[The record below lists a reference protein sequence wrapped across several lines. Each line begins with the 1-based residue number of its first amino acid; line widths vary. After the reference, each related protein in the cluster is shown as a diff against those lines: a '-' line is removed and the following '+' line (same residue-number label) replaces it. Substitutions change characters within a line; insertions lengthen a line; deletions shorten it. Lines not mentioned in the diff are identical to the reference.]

1 MVDFVNDKNFQ
12 ELVVDLT
19 IDNRNDEAPMTL
31 SLFTKLMVQF
41 YDLGWMRGS
50 GGAMGCISGNEL
62 MISPS
67 ALQKERIRE
76 KDVFVYN
83 ISSKSEVQRPINKRI
98 TVSSCSV
105 LFSLIMKETG
115 SECVIHTHSKSANLI
130 TQLLKSQVFEIS
142 HQEYIKGIY
151 DPFSGKAL
159 KYSDTLVIPIIENM
173 PSESLLLEPLKIV
186 LENFPQAIAVL
197 VRNHGLFVWGPT
209 WESTKI
215 MTECIDYL
223 LELALEMVKNNIPLV
238 NENAFEKEENLSDK
252 MRTLLFENVGPV

>member
-1 MVDFVNDKNFQ
+1 MVEFVNDPNFKD
-12 ELVVDLT
+12 LVVDTT
-19 IDNRNDEAPMTL
+19 IDNRNDEEPMTIRN
-31 SLFTKLMVQF
+31 FTELMIQF
-41 YDLGWMRGS
+41 YKLGWMRGS
-50 GGAMGCISGNEL
+50 GGAMGCISGSEL

-76 KDVFVYN
+76 QDVFVYN
-83 ISSKSEVQRPINKRI
+83 MKDKTEVQRPPNKRI

-115 SECVIHTHSKSANLI
+115 SECVIHTHSKCANLI
-130 TQLLKSQVFEIS
+130 TQLIKSNVFEIS

-159 KYSDTLVIPIIENM
+159 KYSDTLTIPIIDNM
-173 PSESLLLEPLKIV
+173 PSESQLLEPIRGV
-186 LENFPQAIAVL
+186 LENYPQAIAVL

-223 LELALEMVKNNIPLV
+223 LELSIEMLKNNIPLV
-238 NENAFEKEENLSDK
+238 NEEAFEKEDNLSDK
-252 MRTLLFENVGPV
+252 MRTLMFGDMAPV

>member
-1 MVDFVNDKNFQ
+1 MADFLKDVNFQ
-12 ELVVDLT
+12 ELVVDTTL
-19 IDNRNDEAPMTL
+19 DNRNDEEPMTL
-31 SLFTKLMVQF
+31 KNFTKLMVQF
-41 YDLGWMRGS
+41 YELGWMRGS
-50 GGAMGCISGNEL
+50 GGAMGCISGSAL

-76 KDVFVYN
+76 QDVFVYN
-83 ISSKSEVQRPINKRI
+83 ISQKTEVQRPLNKRI

-105 LFSLIMKETG
+105 LFLLIMKETG

-130 TQLLKSQVFEIS
+130 TQLMKSDTYDIS

-159 KYSDTLVIPIIENM
+159 KYSDTLTIPIIDNM
-173 PSESLLLEPLKIV
+173 PSESQLLEPIRGV
-186 LENFPQAIAVL
+186 LENHPQAIAVL

-223 LELALEMVKNNIPLV
+223 LDLSIDMLKNNIPLV
-238 NENAFEKEENLSDK
+238 NEGGYEAEDNLSEK
-252 MRTLLFENVGPV
+252 MRTLLFSDVASV

>member
-1 MVDFVNDKNFQ
+1 MSEFLNDSNFK
-12 ELVVDLT
+12 ELVVDTT
-19 IDNRNDEAPMTL
+19 IENRNDEGPMTL
-31 SLFTKLMVQF
+31 ENFTKLMVQF
-41 YDLGWMRGS
+41 YELGWMRGS
-50 GGAMGCISGNEL
+50 GGAMGCISGDEL

-76 KDVFVYN
+76 QDVFVYN
-83 ISSKSEVQRPINKRI
+83 ISQKTEVQRPLNKRI

-115 SECVIHTHSKSANLI
+115 SECVIHTHSKSANLL
-130 TQLLKSQVFEIS
+130 TQLITKDTFEIS

-159 KYSDTLVIPIIENM
+159 KYSDTLTIPIIENM
-173 PSESLLLEPLKIV
+173 LSESQLLEPIRGV
-186 LENFPQAIAVL
+186 LENHPQAIAVL

-223 LELALEMVKNNIPLV
+223 LELAIDMERFSIPLV
-238 NENAFEKEENLSDK
+238 KEGDYEKEDNLSDK
-252 MRTLLFENVGPV
+252 MRTLLFSDVASV

>member
-1 MVDFVNDKNFQ
+1 MTEFVNDANFK
-12 ELVVDLT
+12 ELVMDT
-19 IDNRNDEAPMTL
+19 SIENRNDEGPMTL
-31 SLFTKLMVQF
+31 ENFTKLMVQF

-67 ALQKERIRE
+67 ALQKERIE
-76 KDVFVYN
+76 KQDVFVYD
-83 ISSKSEVQRPINKRI
+83 ISQKTEVQRPANKRI
-98 TVSSCSV
+98 AVSSCSV

-115 SECVIHTHSKSANLI
+115 SECVIHTHSKSANFI
-130 TQLLKSQVFEIS
+130 TQLIKGDTFEIS

-159 KYSDTLVIPIIENM
+159 KYSDTLTIPIIENM
-173 PSESLLLEPLKIV
+173 PSESQLLEPIRGV
-186 LENFPQAIAVL
+186 LENHPQAIAVL

-223 LELALEMVKNNIPLV
+223 LELAIEMEKMSIPLV
-238 NENAFEKEENLSDK
+238 KEGGFEKEDNLSEK
-252 MRTLLFENVGPV
+252 MRTLLFSDVASV

>member
-1 MVDFVNDKNFQ
+1 MAEFVKDKNFQ
-12 ELVVDLT
+12 ELVVDTT
-19 IDNRNDEAPMTL
+19 IENRNDEEPMTL
-31 SLFTKLMVQF
+31 DNFTKLMVQF
-41 YDLGWMRGS
+41 YELGWMRGS
-50 GGAMGCISGNEL
+50 GGAMGCISGSKL

-76 KDVFVYN
+76 QDVFVYN
-83 ISSKSEVQRPINKRI
+83 ISEKTEVQRPLNKRI

-115 SECVIHTHSKSANLI
+115 SECVIHTHSKAANLI
-130 TQLLKSQVFEIS
+130 TQLVKTDTFEIS

-159 KYSDTLVIPIIENM
+159 KYSDTLLIPIIENM
-173 PSESLLLEPLKIV
+173 PSESQLLEPIRGV
-186 LENFPQAIAVL
+186 LEAYPQAIAVL

-209 WESTKI
+209 WELTKI

-223 LELALEMVKNNIPLV
+223 LELGLEMVKNNIPLV
-238 NENAFEKEENLSDK
+238 NEAAFEKDSRLPDK
-252 MRTLLFENVGPV
+252 LTTLLF

>member
-1 MVDFVNDKNFQ
+1 MTEFVKDANFQ
-12 ELVVDLT
+12 DLVVDTT
-19 IDNRNDEAPMTL
+19 IENRNDEGPMTL
-31 SLFTKLMVQF
+31 QNFTKLMVQF
-41 YDLGWMRGS
+41 YEMGWMRGS
-50 GGAMGCISGNEL
+50 GGAMGCISGSEL

-76 KDVFVYN
+76 QDVFVYN
-83 ISSKSEVQRPINKRI
+83 ITQKTEVQRPLNKRI

-115 SECVIHTHSKSANLI
+115 SECVIHTHSKSANLL
-130 TQLLKSQVFEIS
+130 TQLIKSDTFEIS

-159 KYSDTLVIPIIENM
+159 RYSDTLTIPIIDNM
-173 PSESLLLEPLKIV
+173 PSESQLLEPIRGV
-186 LENFPQAIAVL
+186 LDNHPQAIAVL

-223 LELALEMVKNNIPLV
+223 LELSIDMLKNNIPLV
-238 NENAFEKEENLSDK
+238 NEGGFEKEDNLSEK
-252 MRTLLFENVGPV
+252 MRTLLFSDVASV